1 MPLLTRKRLILAE
14 TESQYGT
21 DPSPGAADAVLVRD
35 LNITPLQ
42 SDVVSRDLIRPY
54 LGASE
59 QLLANT
65 RVECTFSVE
74 MAGSGTAGTAP
85 RYGSVLKA
93 CGMAETAVTP
103 AVTGTA
109 TAGGA
114 NSITLEGGAS
124 ATDSFYVGQII
135 RITGG
140 LGNGAIALI
149 TAYVGAT
156 KVATVRPLTGS
167 VTFDNTS
174 DYSIGTQVIYTP
186 VSAAF
191 SSVTIHYNIDGVL
204 HKLTGCRGTFTLNAN
219 VGEIPTI
226 DFTMT
231 GIYNPPTDTA
241 APAVTYADQA
251 TPLIFK
257 NGNTGAF
264 SLLSYTGCL
273 QSVSMDLGN
282 EILYRELISC
292 TKQVNITNRATTGT
306 TVIEAPTIASKDYFT
321 AALSDG
327 TLGDLSF
334 IHGSAA
340 GNLVSLYST
349 RVDIGDPSYE
359 DQDGIHMLSIPF
371 TAVPSTAG
379 NDEFRLVYA

>member
-35 LNITPLQ
+35 LSITPLQ

-109 TAGGA
+109 DAGGA
-114 NSITLEGGAS
+114 NTITLENTAS
-124 ATDSFYVGQII
+124 ATDNAYTGQII

-140 LGNGAIALI
+140 LGSGAIALI
-149 TAYVGAT
+149 TGYVGST
-156 KVATVRPLTGS
+156 KVATLRPLTGS
-167 VTFDNTS
+167 VTFDATS
-174 DYSIGTQVIYTP
+174 VYSIGLQTVYTP
-186 VSAAF
+186 VSATF

-231 GIYNPPTDTA
+231 GIYNPPSDTA

-306 TVIEAPTIASKDYFT
+306 TVIEAPTIAQKDYFT

-334 IHGSAA
+334 IHGSTA

-371 TAVPSTAG
+371 TAVPSTVG